1 MRRFAELEAEGLMAE
16 AGGSAF
22 ARRREDRTAVYS
34 HEQAVPPVLDEAFE
48 ARFQAE
54 APAGL
59 DVVRGAGAVVPA
71 AGVALGDEREEAR
84 DAGAAAG
91 DADRRLGRE
100 PARRAVQAARGP
112 VHSAGHGVGQGM
124 KLYDRVE
131 RIHHELRALGI
142 ADDAPLTSRQLV
154 QFDQYHYHGTDAV
167 DEAAARLGI
176 DASSRVLDV
185 GAGIGG
191 PARWLA
197 ATTGCHVTA
206 LELQPDLNATAADLT
221 RRSGLA
227 DRVTHVA
234 GDILDG
240 APVDG
245 GYDALISYLAVL
257 HIPDRARLFAA
268 CHRALVPGG
277 GMYIEDFTLRSEP
290 TPAQREALRVKVQC
304 PYVPPPDVY
313 RQDILDAGFERVELG
328 TSRPTGRRSRRSVWP
343 RSAATATAWCASTAR
358 RSPTAWRTSS
368 QRWPASTP
376 TASWAA
382 PASPRAADSEPGRK
396 FGCLAAEFARMRGF
410 VRGLADC
417 GTVRACFVTGFAAH
431 R

>member
-1 MRRFAELEAEGLMAE
+1 ME
-16 AGGSAF
+16 SAK
-22 ARRREDRTAVYS
+22 S
-34 HEQAVPPVLDEAFE
+34 
-48 ARFQAE
+48 
-54 APAGL
+54 
-59 DVVRGAGAVVPA
+59 
-71 AGVALGDEREEAR
+71 
-84 DAGAAAG
+84 
-91 DADRRLGRE
+91 
-100 PARRAVQAARGP
+100 
-112 VHSAGHGVGQGM
+112 M

-142 ADDAPLTSRQLV
+142 ADDAPLTVSQLV
-154 QFDQYHYHGTDAV
+154 PFDQYHYHGTEAV
-167 DEAAARLGI
+167 DEAAVRLGI

-221 RRSGLA
+221 RRCGLA
-227 DRVTHVA
+227 GRVTHVA

-277 GMYIEDFTLRSEP
+277 DMYIEDFTLRSEP
-290 TPAQREALRVKVQC
+290 TPEQREALRVKVQC
-304 PYVPPPDVY
+304 PYVPPSDVY
-313 RQDILDAGFERVELG
+313 RRHILDAGFATVDLEDVTADWTAYTAER
-328 TSRPTGRRSRRSVWP
+328 
-343 RSAATATAWCASTAR
+343 
-358 RSPTAWRTSS
+358 
-368 QRWPASTP
+368 
-376 TASWAA
+376 
-382 PASPRAADSEPGRK
+382 
-396 FGCLAAEFARMRGF
+396 LAAFRDDRERQVRVHGEEVADGLEDFYATMAGLYAGGVLGGARI
-410 VRGLADC
+410 V
-417 GTVRACFVTGFAAH
+417 AA

>member
-1 MRRFAELEAEGLMAE
+1 ME
-16 AGGSAF
+16 SAK
-22 ARRREDRTAVYS
+22 S
-34 HEQAVPPVLDEAFE
+34 
-48 ARFQAE
+48 
-54 APAGL
+54 
-59 DVVRGAGAVVPA
+59 
-71 AGVALGDEREEAR
+71 
-84 DAGAAAG
+84 
-91 DADRRLGRE
+91 
-100 PARRAVQAARGP
+100 
-112 VHSAGHGVGQGM
+112 M

-142 ADDAPLTSRQLV
+142 ADDAPLTVGQLV
-154 QFDQYHYHGTDAV
+154 PFDQYHYHGTVAV

-176 DASSRVLDV
+176 DAASRVLDV

-221 RRSGLA
+221 RRCGLA

-257 HIPDRARLFAA
+257 HIPDRGRLFAA

-313 RQDILDAGFERVELG
+313 RQDILDAGFERVDLEDVTADWTAFTAERLAAFRSDRDRLVRVHGEEVADGLEDFFATMAGLYADGVLG
-328 TSRPTGRRSRRSVWP
+328 G
-343 RSAATATAWCASTAR
+343 AR
-358 RSPTAWRTSS
+358 I
-368 QRWPASTP
+368 
-376 TASWAA
+376 TAS
-382 PASPRAADSEPGRK
+382 R
-396 FGCLAAEFARMRGF
+396 
-410 VRGLADC
+410 
-417 GTVRACFVTGFAAH
+417 
-431 R
+431 